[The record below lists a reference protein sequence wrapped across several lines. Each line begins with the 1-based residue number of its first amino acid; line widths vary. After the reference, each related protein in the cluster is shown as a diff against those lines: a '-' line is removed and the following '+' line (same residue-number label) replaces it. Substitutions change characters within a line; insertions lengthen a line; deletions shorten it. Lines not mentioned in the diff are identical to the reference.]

1 MKYMDL
7 TASITIFLLFSMAML
22 LQSCAVTT
30 GVETMQDSAQGLAW
44 PPPPSVARIAYVGS
58 LAQPDDLHI
67 SQGFFGMLR
76 TLAIGDEDNSMMLP
90 MAVVK
95 SGLDQLFVADP
106 GKKAVHR
113 FDLKRGK
120 YQLIKIENDRD
131 FASPVGMTVDQEG
144 NVFIADSEL
153 AKVFVLPVNTDYAIP
168 LALDEDLVRP
178 TGLILD
184 QETGWLY
191 VVDTGI
197 HAVYVFQ
204 SDASLVKKF
213 GHRGSGDGEFNF
225 PTYIWQNREKKIFV
239 TDSLNFR
246 VQIFNQYGN
255 YLTQFGHPGNGTGDL
270 ARPKGLAGDS
280 HGHIYV
286 TDSLFHNVQVF
297 DESGALLTNFGEQ
310 GSGPGQFCLPVGIT
324 ITSDD
329 MIYVA
334 DSYNKRV
341 QIFRYT
347 GAEQ

>member
-1 MKYMDL
+1 MKYLSL
-7 TASITIFLLFSMAML
+7 TATMTILLLCSMIML
-22 LQSCAVTT
+22 LPSCAVTPE
-30 GVETMQDSAQGLAW
+30 VETMQGSAQGLVW
-44 PPPPSVARIAYVGS
+44 PPPPNVARIAYVGS
-58 LAQPDDLHI
+58 LAQPEDLHI
-67 SQGFFGMLR
+67 SQGFFGLLR
-76 TLAIGDEDNSMMLP
+76 TLAIGDEDNSMILP
-90 MAVVK
+90 MAAVK
-95 SGLDQLFVADP
+95 NGLNQLFVADP

-113 FDLKRGK
+113 YDLKRGK
-120 YQLIKIENDRD
+120 YQLIKIENDKD
-131 FASPVGMTVDQEG
+131 FASPVSMAVDQQG

-153 AKVFVLPVNTDYAIP
+153 AKVFVLAVNTDYAIP

-178 TGLILD
+178 TGLTID
-184 QETGWLY
+184 PETGWLY

-197 HAVYVFQ
+197 HAVYVFR

-225 PTYIWQNREKKIFV
+225 PTYIWKNRENKLFV

-246 VQIFNQYGN
+246 VQIFDQYGN
-255 YLTQFGHPGNGTGDL
+255 YLTQFGHAGNGTGDL

-297 DESGALLTNFGEQ
+297 DESGSLLLNFGEQ
-310 GSGPGQFCLPVGIT
+310 GGGPGQFWLPVGIT

-341 QIFRYT
+341 QIFRYI
-347 GAEQ
+347 GAAQ